1 MAPETA
7 PTPGASCVLPVVA
20 EDFSDHRCIPE
31 RHGGTDSQ
39 HVTGAVC
46 LLAGCGHIGNHEPAT
61 IVTVAEDQRQC
72 LMGFHGCSQSR
83 QLHIGYTIMLMED
96 QTYLDFVQPVA
107 DELQAGL
114 PPMRACSA

>member
-1 MAPETA
+1 M
-7 PTPGASCVLPVVA
+7 PVVA
-20 EDFSDHRCIPE
+20 EDFRITGVFPE

-107 DELQAGL
+107 DELQARL
-114 PPMRACSA
+114 TPMRACSA